1 MKKTLKVLALCMA
14 AILAL
19 GMMVSCSAPAAKT
32 SAPAE
37 TSAAA
42 PAETTAA
49 TPAEAEGEAVAAIK
63 EKGKIVML
71 TNAAFPPFEYLG
83 DDNETAGVDVDICQ
97 AIADELGV
105 ELEVVDM
112 DFKGIPAAIAAGK
125 GHIAAAGM
133 TVNDERKQ
141 TIDFT
146 DTYILASQYMLVP
159 VGSDIKTA
167 ADLEGKVIGV
177 QEGTT
182 GDFYT
187 DDVNAKSVERYST
200 PIEAATALMS
210 GKLDAVITDEMPAK
224 AIAEQN
230 SDKLQV
236 VDEKLTEEEYAL
248 GIAKESD
255 LLEVANK
262 VIAQLK
268 ADGKIDEFVLNHNMK

>member
-83 DDNETAGVDVDICQ
+83 SDNKPAGVDVDLAQ
-97 AIADELGV
+97 EIADSLGV

-112 DFKGIPAAIAAGK
+112 NFDSLLIS
-125 GHIAAAGM
+125 
-133 TVNDERKQ
+133 
-141 TIDFT
+141 
-146 DTYILASQYMLVP
+146 LAQ
-159 VGSDIKTA
+159 
-167 ADLEGKVIGV
+167 
-177 QEGTT
+177 
-182 GDFYT
+182 GDFDIVMAGFSET
-187 DDVNAKSVERYST
+187 PER
-200 PIEAATALMS
+200 A
-210 GKLDAVITDEMPAK
+210 
-224 AIAEQN
+224 
-230 SDKLQV
+230 
-236 VDEKLTEEEYAL
+236 
-248 GIAKESD
+248 
-255 LLEVANK
+255 
-262 VIAQLK
+262 
-268 ADGKIDEFVLNHNMK
+268 